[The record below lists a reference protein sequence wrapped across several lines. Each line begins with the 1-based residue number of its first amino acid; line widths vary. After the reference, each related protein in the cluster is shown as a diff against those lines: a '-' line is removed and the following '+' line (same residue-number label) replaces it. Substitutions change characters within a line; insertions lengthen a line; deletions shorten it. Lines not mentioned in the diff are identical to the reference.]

1 MFDTLK
7 DLYRGHLVPDEKDGP
22 NRPYIQDLL
31 QLREGNREKLCQGL
45 TEEQKEILE
54 KYDRRTAE
62 MIELIREDS
71 FISGYRLGTR
81 MTAEAFTKE

>member
-7 DLYRGHLVPDEKDGP
+7 DFYRGRLVPDEKDGP

-31 QLREGNREKLCQGL
+31 QLLDNNREKLCQGM
-45 TEEQKEILE
+45 TEEQKEIFE
-54 KYDRRTAE
+54 KYDRQMDE

-71 FISGYRLGTR
+71 FVNGFRTGTR
-81 MTAEAFTKE
+81 MTAEAFIKE

>member
-7 DLYRGHLVPDEKDGP
+7 NFYRSRLVPDEKDGP

-31 QLREGNREKLCQGL
+31 RLRKGNREKLCQGL
-45 TEEQKEILE
+45 TEEQKEILD

-62 MIELIREDS
+62 MIELICEDS
-71 FISGYRLGTR
+71 FINGFRAGTR
-81 MTAEAFTKE
+81 MMEEAFIKE

>member
-7 DLYRGHLVPDEKDGP
+7 DLYRGRLVPDEKDGP

-31 QLREGNREKLCQGL
+31 RLREGNREKLCQGL

-54 KYDRRTAE
+54 KYDCQMDE

-71 FISGYRLGTR
+71 FINGFRTGTR
-81 MTAEAFTKE
+81 MAAEAFTKE

>member
-7 DLYRGHLVPDEKDGP
+7 DFYRGRLVPDEKDGP

-45 TEEQKEILE
+45 TEEQKEILA
-54 KYDRRTAE
+54 KYDCQMDE

-81 MTAEAFTKE
+81 MMAEAFTKE

>member
-7 DLYRGHLVPDEKDGP
+7 DFNRGRLVPDEKDGP

-31 QLREGNREKLCQGL
+31 QLLDNNREKLCQGM
-45 TEEQKEILE
+45 TEEQKEIFE
-54 KYDRRTAE
+54 KYDRQMDE

-71 FISGYRLGTR
+71 FVNGFRTGSR
-81 MTAEAFTKE
+81 MTAEAFIKE

>member
-1 MFDTLK
+1 MFDILK
-7 DLYRGHLVPDEKDGP
+7 DFYRGRLVPDEKDGP

-31 QLREGNREKLCQGL
+31 RLREGNREKLCQGL

-54 KYDRRTAE
+54 KYDRQTAE

-71 FISGYRLGTR
+71 FINGFRTGTR

>member
-7 DLYRGHLVPDEKDGP
+7 DFYRGHLVPSEKDGP
-22 NRPYIQDLL
+22 NRPHVQDLL
-31 QLREGNREKLCQGL
+31 RLREGNREKLCKGM

-54 KYDRRTAE
+54 KYDRQTAE
-62 MIELIREDS
+62 MIELNREDS
-71 FISGYRLGTR
+71 FINGFRTGTR

>member
-7 DLYRGHLVPDEKDGP
+7 NFYRGRLAPNEKDGP

-31 QLREGNREKLCQGL
+31 QLRDNNRERLCQGL

-54 KYDRRTAE
+54 KYDRQTTE

-71 FISGYRLGTR
+71 FISGYRMGTR
-81 MTAEAFTKE
+81 LTAEAFTKE

>member
-7 DLYRGHLVPDEKDGP
+7 NFYRGRLAPNEKDGS
-22 NRPYIQDLL
+22 NRLFIQDLL
-31 QLREGNREKLCQGL
+31 QLRASNREKLCQSL

-71 FISGYRLGTR
+71 FINGYRFGTR

>member
-7 DLYRGHLVPDEKDGP
+7 DFYRGRLVPDEKDGP

-31 QLREGNREKLCQGL
+31 QLRDNNRERLCQGL

-54 KYDRRTAE
+54 KYDRQTTE

-71 FISGYRLGTR
+71 FISGYRMGTR
-81 MTAEAFTKE
+81 LTAEAFTKE

>member
-7 DLYRGHLVPDEKDGP
+7 DFYRGRLVPDEKDGP

-31 QLREGNREKLCQGL
+31 QLLDNNREKLCQGL
-45 TEEQKEILE
+45 TEEQKEIFE
-54 KYDRRTAE
+54 KYDRQMDE

-71 FISGYRLGTR
+71 FINGFRAGTR
-81 MTAEAFTKE
+81 MTAEAFIKE

>member
-7 DLYRGHLVPDEKDGP
+7 NFYRGRLVPDEKDGP

-31 QLREGNREKLCQGL
+31 RLREGNREKLCQGL
-45 TEEQKEILE
+45 TEEQKEILA
-54 KYDRRTAE
+54 KYDCQMDE